1 MPETT
6 DAPTTTRERTFTWED
21 PAPLLARAAAMT
33 GLEQIQSMIAGQTPP
48 PPIAKLVEFELVGVR
63 EGHIEVAFTPQEWQY
78 NPLGVVH
85 GGMAAT
91 ILDTVLGICVHTT
104 LEAGQGHTTV
114 DLAVKYLR
122 PMTAETGPVT
132 AVGDVVHRGR
142 RIATSEGRLTDGRG
156 KLLAT
161 GTATLAI
168 V

>member
-1 MPETT
+1 MSETT
-6 DAPTTTRERTFTWED
+6 TAPATTRERTFTWED
-21 PAPLLARAAAMT
+21 PAPLLAEAAAMP
-33 GLEQIQSMIAGQTPP
+33 GIEHIRAILAGAVPP
-48 PPIAKLVEFELVGVR
+48 PPMAKLMDFDLTAVR
-63 EGHIEVAFTPQEWQY
+63 EGHIEVTFTPQEWQY

-85 GGMAAT
+85 GGTAAT

-114 DLAVKYLR
+114 DLNVKFLH

-132 AVGDVVHRGR
+132 AIGDVVHRGR

-156 KLLAT
+156 KLIAT

-168 V
+168 L